1 MNTTDTLL
9 ALAKRRFGASAAAL
23 QPEQDFFA
31 VLGID
36 SLQALDLLTDVEEA
50 FNVEIPDYELQE
62 ITTLSAL
69 ADVIGRRL

>member
-1 MNTTDTLL
+1 MSTTDTLL
-9 ALAKRRFGASAAAL
+9 TLAKKRFGASAAAL

-50 FNVEIPDYELQE
+50 FNVEIPTFSL
-62 ITTLSAL
+62 
-69 ADVIGRRL
+69 DVPNRERVLN